1 MRYRFRRTLVL
12 TVTVLAVIVP
22 NSPASGSVAL
32 AGISA
37 PTSGLTI
44 TSAPY
49 ATLESQIPL
58 NFRITTS
65 GTPIPSIAET
75 GILPQGVTFTD
86 NGDGTAT
93 LSGLVPEVD
102 YGKVEITIT
111 ASNDVG
117 SSAVQHFTL
126 YTKEGLIAPT
136 FVGSDTETVTYGVTA
151 DPVTILAVGHPPPR
165 ILHTGRPP
173 EGMHFSEASNG
184 TELMIYGTPQKS
196 AVGTYTIMLYAHSKA
211 GAVTEAFTVNVVKAP
226 TLDKLQATRVV
237 NEGTPV
243 NLTITARG
251 FTTLAV
257 AETGTLPSGISFA
270 DHGDGTAS
278 ITGTPAPGT
287 SGTYPV
293 TITATNPQGV
303 ASQSITLVVAYAPAI
318 TSADTATAQVG
329 NSFSFSFAATGFPA
343 PIISKTGRLPD
354 GIHLTANNR
363 GLTGTPFKGTQGD
376 YPITI
381 TATNHAGTTTQQ
393 FTLVVSS

>member
-1 MRYRFRRTLVL
+1 VRYRFRHMLAL
-12 TVTVLAVIVP
+12 TVAALAVFVV
-22 NSPASGSVAL
+22 SSTASGPTAL
-32 AGISA
+32 AGISE

-58 NFRITTS
+58 NFRITTD

-75 GILPQGVTFTD
+75 GILPQGITFAD

-93 LSGLVPEVD
+93 LSGLVQDVN
-102 YGKVEITIT
+102 YGKAEITIT
-111 ASNDVG
+111 ASNGVG

-126 YTKEGLIAPT
+126 YTKEGLIAPK
-136 FVGSDTETVTYGVTA
+136 FVGSNTETVTYGVTA
-151 DPVTILAVGHPPPR
+151 DPVTIGAVGHPPPR
-165 ILHTGRPP
+165 IRHTGRPP
-173 EGMHFSEASNG
+173 EGMHFSEAPNG

-196 AVGTYTIMLYAHSKA
+196 AVGTYTIMLHAHSKA
-211 GAVTEAFTVNVVKAP
+211 GAVTEAFTVNVIKAP

-237 NEGTPV
+237 NEGAFI
-243 NLTITARG
+243 NLIITARG
-251 FTTLAV
+251 FTTPTL
-257 AETGTLPSGISFA
+257 AETGSLPSGISFA

-293 TITATNPQGV
+293 TISATNPQGV
-303 ASQSITLVVAYAPAI
+303 ASQSITLVVANAPSI
-318 TSADTATAQVG
+318 TSANTATAQVG
-329 NSFSFSFAATGFPA
+329 NIFSFCFTATGFPA

-381 TATNHAGTTTQQ
+381 TAANHAGATTQQ
-393 FTLVVSS
+393 FTLVVS

>member
-1 MRYRFRRTLVL
+1 MRYRFRRMSAL
-12 TVTVLAVIVP
+12 TVVVLALFLI
-22 NSPASGSVAL
+22 NSLASGSMVL

-37 PTSGLTI
+37 GTSALTI
-44 TSAPY
+44 TSTPH

-75 GILPQGVTFTD
+75 GILPQGITFTD

-93 LSGLVPEVD
+93 LSGLVPEVN
-102 YGKVEITIT
+102 YGKVEVTIT
-111 ASNDVG
+111 ASNGVG
-117 SSAVQHFTL
+117 SSAVQHFIL
-126 YTKEGLIAPT
+126 YTKAGLIVPK
-136 FVGSDTETVTYGVTA
+136 FVGSHSETVTYGVTA
-151 DPVTILAVGHPPPR
+151 EPVTILAVGHPPPR

-196 AVGTYTIMLYAHSKA
+196 AVGTYTIMLHAHSKA
-211 GAVTEAFTVNVVKAP
+211 GAVTEAFTVNVIKAP

-237 NEGTPV
+237 NEGASV

-251 FTTLAV
+251 FTTPTLG
-257 AETGTLPSGISFA
+257 ETGILPSGIGFA
-270 DHGDGTAS
+270 DNGDGTAS

-287 SGTYPV
+287 SGSYPV
-293 TITATNPQGV
+293 SITATNPQGV
-303 ASQSITLVVAYAPAI
+303 ASQSITLVVAVTPSI
-318 TSADTATAQVG
+318 TSANTATARVG
-329 NSFSFSFAATGFPA
+329 NSFSFSFTATGFPA

-354 GIHLTANNR
+354 GIHLTLNNR

-393 FTLVVSS
+393 FTLVVS